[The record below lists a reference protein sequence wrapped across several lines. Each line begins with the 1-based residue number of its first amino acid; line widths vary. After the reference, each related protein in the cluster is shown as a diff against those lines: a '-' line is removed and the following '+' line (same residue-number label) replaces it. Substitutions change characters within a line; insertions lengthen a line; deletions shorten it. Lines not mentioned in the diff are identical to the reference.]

1 MKKDRANVFSFK
13 LSAYATFAASFL
25 SIHKTEAQV
34 IYTDIDPDI
43 IYDEKLEG
51 GGLDI
56 DANGTIDFVFLN
68 SSFTFYDYIFLSYR
82 LRQDI
87 IVGPYIF
94 ENAIAGIS
102 NQFNIGSSEFTRY
115 YPYAINI
122 NSLIDPSLE
131 WQTFYQQALALRT
144 FDSDGV
150 IAPCIDCFWYDYF
163 LPDVIDHYLGIRFI
177 DNDGMN
183 HYGWIRCDV
192 LDEGRTLVIKDY
204 AYETQP
210 EHAILAGDTAHFVS
224 LEENANNFNANIYS
238 FNNSIFVKLNELTNL
253 IEINIFEL
261 LGKKIY
267 TGNIV
272 KQFTE
277 IKLMEAQG
285 AYIVELISS
294 EGRYSKKIIIN

>member
-131 WQTFYQQALALRT
+131 WQTFYQQDRK
-144 FDSDGV
+144 SV
-150 IAPCIDCFWYDYF
+150 
-163 LPDVIDHYLGIRFI
+163 V
-177 DNDGMN
+177 
-183 HYGWIRCDV
+183 
-192 LDEGRTLVIKDY
+192 
-204 AYETQP
+204 
-210 EHAILAGDTAHFVS
+210 
-224 LEENANNFNANIYS
+224 
-238 FNNSIFVKLNELTNL
+238 
-253 IEINIFEL
+253 
-261 LGKKIY
+261 
-267 TGNIV
+267 
-272 KQFTE
+272 
-277 IKLMEAQG
+277 
-285 AYIVELISS
+285 
-294 EGRYSKKIIIN
+294 